1 MYIVKLPSGE
11 YLNLAL
17 IQRVEIDK
25 DPILAVIHWSKNNRS
40 VYNDKKDVEAII
52 EAMTNQYL
60 DFSNDET
67 T

>member
-1 MYIVKLPSGE
+1 MYIVKLPGGDFI
-11 YLNLAL
+11 NLAL

-25 DPILAVIHWSKNNRS
+25 DPLLVLVHWSGWDNRTA
-40 VYNDKKDVEAII
+40 YTKEDAQAII
-52 EAMTNQYL
+52 EAMSNQYL